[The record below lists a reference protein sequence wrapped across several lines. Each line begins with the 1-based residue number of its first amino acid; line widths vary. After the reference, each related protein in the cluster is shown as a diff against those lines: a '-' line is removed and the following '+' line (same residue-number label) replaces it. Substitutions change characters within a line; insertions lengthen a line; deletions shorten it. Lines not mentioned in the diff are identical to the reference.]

1 MATKRGNGRDGEH
14 VIDPMLAFRTLQGP
28 QHFITDNYVSS
39 PPALIIVDE
48 TGAVWTLGFNPGE
61 APRGEFAFDV
71 LRDGK
76 DTGVFASRIERRNG
90 RIRAFTK
97 DGWKIWNGRTF

>member
-1 MATKRGNGRDGEH
+1 MR
-14 VIDPMLAFRTLQGP
+14 AFRKLDVP
-28 QHFITDNYVSS
+28 QFFITESYVSS
-39 PPALIIVDE
+39 PPALRIIDE
-48 TGAVWTLGFNPGE
+48 TGACWTLGFTLGE

-76 DTGVFASRIERRNG
+76 NTGVYASRIERRNG

-97 DGWKIWNGRTF
+97 DGFKVWNGRSFT